1 MNQILNNSSDSD
13 FFANNI
19 TITLKT
25 LYGLEEVLQQEL
37 IELGYP
43 EVKILNRAVQI
54 KGSWKD
60 VYFLNLHCRI
70 ALTVLVEIAQFR
82 IREEDDLYKKAL
94 KIDWTSYFSSSKTF
108 AIKGAIH
115 SDFFKHSQY
124 PFLVVKDA
132 VVDTFRR
139 ELDTRPNV
147 DVKKPQ
153 VVFDLYVNN
162 DLVTISLNT
171 SGQPLYQRGYR
182 NETGEAPMNE
192 VLAAGLLRLSRW
204 DKRTP
209 LLDPF
214 CGSGTIL
221 IEAALYATGI
231 SSMIE
236 RQHYAFKN
244 FKNYN
249 QDVWNEMYEEEITKS
264 RSIRQMPVEIIGGD
278 LSDEMVLKARRN
290 LRALP
295 FGRFIEIKSG
305 DFENF
310 KNLSWNKGIMI
321 SNPPYG
327 ERLQD
332 DIPELYDRIGTWM
345 KHSLEG
351 FDCWLISSSEEGMK
365 AIGLKPSVKV
375 KLYNGNLEC
384 SFRKYSIFKGAKK
397 DQLENN

>member
-1 MNQILNNSSDSD
+1 MDNILNNSSDSD
-13 FFANNI
+13 FDAKNKI
-19 TITLKT
+19 ITLKT
-25 LYGLEEVLQQEL
+25 LFGLEEVLVEEL
-37 IELGYP
+37 AELGFSDA
-43 EVKILNRAVQI
+43 KILNRAVQI
-54 KGSWKD
+54 TGSWTD
-60 VYFLNLHCRI
+60 VYTLNLKCRL

-115 SDFFKHSQY
+115 SEFFKHSQY

-139 ELDTRPNV
+139 ELDTRP
-147 DVKKPQ
+147 DVNIKNPQ
-153 VVFDLYVNN
+153 VVFDLYVSN
-162 DLVTISLNT
+162 DMVTISLNT

-182 NETGEAPMNE
+182 METGEAPINE
-192 VLAAGLLRLSRW
+192 VLAAGLLRIAKW
-204 DKRTP
+204 DKVTP

-231 SSMIE
+231 SPMIE

-249 QDVWNEMYEEEITKS
+249 AAVWNEMFEAELAKARTI
-264 RSIRQMPVEIIGGD
+264 RSMPVQIFGGD
-278 LSDEMVLKARRN
+278 VSDEMVLMTRRN
-290 LRALP
+290 MRALP

-305 DFENF
+305 DFSDF
-310 KNLSWNKGIMI
+310 KDFDFEKGMII

-351 FDCWLISSSEEGMK
+351 FDCWLITSSEEGMK
-365 AIGLKPSVKV
+365 TIGLKPTAKV
-375 KLYNGNLEC
+375 KLFNGSLEC
-384 SFRKYSIFKGAKK
+384 SFRKYSIFKGSKK
-397 DQLENN
+397 EFLENK